1 MSTEPG
7 GTATGEIVLKY
18 CRPIGGIR
26 CIDHLCLYSYSWMF
40 ANFISPA
47 GGDYTPVNTELTFSS
62 TNADVPQNVTIFI
75 LDDLLLEDSEYFN
88 VTLTRAS
95 SSAIL
100 TDSFTVII
108 EDEDSKLNCCYGCF
122 VCITAC
128 TQQNVHGKLLI
139 IFRDYNLAQHNFIFF
154 S

>member
-47 GGDYTPVNTELTFSS
+47 GGDYTPVNTELTFM
-62 TNADVPQNVTIFI
+62 Q
-75 LDDLLLEDSEYFN
+75 
-88 VTLTRAS
+88 
-95 SSAIL
+95 
-100 TDSFTVII
+100 
-108 EDEDSKLNCCYGCF
+108 
-122 VCITAC
+122 
-128 TQQNVHGKLLI
+128 
-139 IFRDYNLAQHNFIFF
+139 
-154 S
+154 

>member
-1 MSTEPG
+1 MT
-7 GTATGEIVLKY
+7 
-18 CRPIGGIR
+18 
-26 CIDHLCLYSYSWMF
+26 
-40 ANFISPA
+40 
-47 GGDYTPVNTELTFSS
+47 TELTFSS

-75 LDDLLLEDSEYFN
+75 LDDLLLEDNEYFN
-88 VTLTRAS
+88 VTLTRAN